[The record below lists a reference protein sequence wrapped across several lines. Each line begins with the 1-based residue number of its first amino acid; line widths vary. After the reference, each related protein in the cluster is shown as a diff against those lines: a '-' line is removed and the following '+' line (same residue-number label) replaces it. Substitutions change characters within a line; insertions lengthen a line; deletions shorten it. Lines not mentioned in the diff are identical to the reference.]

1 MTAFLISLILFSID
15 SRYHT
20 FDEVAYE
27 LDAIARQYPAITHL
41 DTIGYTTNDSLPI
54 FALKIS
60 DNAHLDEDEPAIL
73 YVACHHAEEILGIEI
88 CMYMIDDLL
97 TGYSQDS
104 IRYCHWIEN
113 REIWF
118 VPLLNAEGHGV
129 VMTGIDTIWRK
140 NKRDNNN
147 NGVFDI
153 DFDGVDLN
161 RNYNFHWT
169 TGGSTDP
176 SSEYYRGPA
185 TFSEKEARALR
196 DLAVANNFTF
206 CITYHSAR
214 TGLGEVVYFPW
225 NAAGYFPPDYVFI
238 REIADTLSK
247 LIINDQGNA
256 HYLALPGA
264 GYDGRTRNW
273 LYGVLGTFTYC
284 IEVST
289 TTIQPGGMVD
299 DICERNLV
307 GAYYLLDRAEHGGI
321 TGCIYDSLTGEP
333 ISAEVIVHE
342 YYDAT
347 LPARKSEAQYGR
359 FLRILSAGDYDI
371 EVCKPGYATK
381 YVSNIHVI
389 DAVLTTL
396 NIQLSQMEYTLP
408 VSAGNQLSLAPNPAS
423 NIIRINTYQQPFSS
437 LKIFDCT
444 GRLVK
449 QFNHTT
455 IQLSNY
461 VVWDCTDEQNR
472 KIAQGIYY
480 VVGES
485 DENLVT
491 QKIVF
496 VR

>member
-1 MTAFLISLILFSID
+1 MAIFLVTAILFTID
-15 SRYHT
+15 ARYHT

-27 LDAIARQYPAITHL
+27 LDSIAQQYPMITHL
-41 DTIGYTTNDSLPI
+41 DTIGYTTNDSMPI

-60 DNAHLDEDEPAIL
+60 DNAHIDEDEPAIL

-97 TGYSQDS
+97 TRHLQDS
-104 IRYCHWIEN
+104 VRYWIEN

-129 VMTGIDTIWRK
+129 VMTGIDTTWRK

-185 TFSEKEARALR
+185 TFSENEARALR

-214 TGLGEVVYFPW
+214 TGLGEVIYFPW
-225 NAAGYFPPDYVFI
+225 SAAGYYPPDFVCI

-247 LIINDQGNA
+247 LIVDDAGTG
-256 HYLALPGA
+256 HYTALPGA

-289 TTIQPGGMVD
+289 TTIQPGWMVD
-299 DICERNLV
+299 DICEHNRV
-307 GAYYLLDRAEHGGI
+307 GAYYLLDRAEQGGI

-333 ISAEVIVHE
+333 ISAEVIAHDH
-342 YYDAT
+342 YDAT
-347 LPARKSEAQYGR
+347 LPARKSDIQYGR
-359 FLRILSAGDYDI
+359 FLRILSAGDYEI
-371 EVCKPGYATK
+371 EVRKPGYATK
-381 YVSNIHVI
+381 YISGIHVT
-389 DAVLTTL
+389 DSALTEFD
-396 NIQLSQMEYTLP
+396 IQLSQMEYTLP
-408 VSAGNQLSLAPNPAS
+408 VGAGSQLLLTPNPAY
-423 NIIRINTYQQPFSS
+423 NIIRISTKHQPFSS
-437 LKIFDCT
+437 LKVFDCT

-449 QFNHTT
+449 QFNHPT
-455 IQLSNY
+455 IQQSNY
-461 VVWDCTDEQNR
+461 IVWDCTDEQNR

-485 DENLVT
+485 AENHVT
-491 QKIVF
+491 RKVVF

>member
-1 MTAFLISLILFSID
+1 MTFLCIALALIAID
-15 SRYHT
+15 ARYHT

-27 LDAIARQYPAITHL
+27 LDSISQEFPAITHL
-41 DTIGYTTNDSLPI
+41 DTIGYTTTDSLPI

-60 DNAHLDEDEPAIL
+60 DNAHLDEDEPAVL

-88 CMYMIDDLL
+88 CMYMIGDLL

-104 IRYCHWIEN
+104 VRHCHWVNN

-118 VPLLNAEGHGV
+118 VPLLNPDGHDV
-129 VMTGIDTIWRK
+129 VMTGIDTVWRK

-147 NGVFDI
+147 NGVFDL

-185 TFSEKEARALR
+185 TFSEGEARALR

-214 TGLGEVVYFPW
+214 TGLSEVIYFPW
-225 NAAGYFPPDYVFI
+225 NAAGYYPPDFVFI
-238 REIADTLSK
+238 REVADTMSK
-247 LIINDQGNA
+247 LIINDAGTGN
-256 HYLALPGA
+256 YTALPGA

-273 LYGVLGTFTYC
+273 MYGVLNIFTYC

-289 TTIQPGGMVD
+289 TTIQPGWMVD
-299 DICERNLV
+299 DICERNMV
-307 GAYYLLDRAEHGGI
+307 GAYYLLDRAEQGI
-321 TGCIYDSLTGEP
+321 ISGCIYDSLTGDP
-333 ISAEVIVHE
+333 ISAEVIIKD
-342 YYDAT
+342 YYDHT
-347 LPARKSEAQYGR
+347 LPARKSGAQYGR
-359 FLRILSAGDYDI
+359 FLRIVSAGEYEL
-371 EVCKPGYATK
+371 EVRKPGYVTK
-381 YVSNIHVI
+381 HLPGI
-389 DAVLTTL
+389 AVHDTASTSLD
-396 NIQLSQMEYTLP
+396 IQLVRMEYTSP
-408 VSAGNQLSLAPNPAS
+408 VSTQSTLLLVPNPVS
-423 NIIRINTYQQPFSS
+423 DIIRIGSGQQSLSS
-437 LKIFDCT
+437 LKIFDCA
-444 GRLVK
+444 GRLIK
-449 QFNHTT
+449 QFNDPT
-455 IQLSNY
+455 IQPSNY
-461 VVWDCTDEQNR
+461 VVWDCTDDQNR

-485 DENLVT
+485 GENVIT
-491 QKIVF
+491 EKVVF

>member
-1 MTAFLISLILFSID
+1 MTSFLIGLVLFSID
-15 SRYHT
+15 GRYHT
-20 FDEVAYE
+20 FDEVAAE
-27 LDAIARQYPAITHL
+27 LNSIAHQHPAITHL
-41 DTIGYTTNDSLPI
+41 DTIGYTAIDSLPI

-60 DNAHLDEDEPAIL
+60 DRPHLDEDEPAVL

-88 CMYMIDDLL
+88 CMYMINDLVSK
-97 TGYSQDS
+97 YAQDS
-104 IRYCHWIEN
+104 VRHCHWIDN

-118 VPLLNAEGHGV
+118 VPLLNPDGHGV

-185 TFSEKEARALR
+185 TFSENETQALR
-196 DLAVANNFTF
+196 NLSVANNFIF

-225 NAAGYFPPDYVFI
+225 SAAGYFPPDYVFI
-238 REIADTLSK
+238 RGVADTMSK
-247 LIINDQGNA
+247 LIVNDAGTG
-256 HYLALPGA
+256 HYTALPGA

-273 LYGVLGTFTYC
+273 LYGVLGTFSYC
-284 IEVST
+284 VEVST
-289 TTIQPGGMVD
+289 TTIQPGWMVD
-299 DICERNLV
+299 DICARNMV
-307 GAYYLLDRAEHGGI
+307 GAYYLLDRIEHAGI

-333 ISAEVIVHE
+333 INAEVIIND

-347 LPARKSEAQYGR
+347 LPARTSDTQYGR
-359 FLRILSAGDYDI
+359 FLRILAAGDYDI
-371 EVCKPGYATK
+371 EVRKSGYATQCL
-381 YVSNIHVI
+381 STTI
-389 DAVLTTL
+389 DTTL
-396 NIQLSQMEYTLP
+396 KTVDIKLSPMEYSLP
-408 VSAGNQLSLAPNPAS
+408 ARAGNQLSVTPNPSS
-423 NIIRINTYQQPFSS
+423 NIIRISTYEQPFTR
-437 LKIFDCT
+437 LEVFDCT
-444 GRLVK
+444 GRLVR
-449 QFNHTT
+449 QFNYSP
-455 IQLSNY
+455 IQPSNHI
-461 VVWDCTDEQNR
+461 VWDCTDELNR
-472 KIAQGIYY
+472 KIAQGVYY

-485 DENLVT
+485 GDNLVT

-496 VR
+496 VK

>member
-1 MTAFLISLILFSID
+1 MITTFLLSIALFSID
-15 SRYHT
+15 ARYHT

-27 LDAIARQYPAITHL
+27 LDSIARQYPTITYL

-60 DNAHLDEDEPAIL
+60 DRAHVDEDEPAIL

-97 TGYSQDS
+97 TRRTQEPV
-104 IRYCHWIEN
+104 RYWIEN

-129 VMTGIDTIWRK
+129 VMTGIDTVWRK

-147 NGVFDI
+147 NGVFDT
-153 DFDGVDLN
+153 DYDGVDLN

-185 TFSEKEARALR
+185 TFSENETRALR
-196 DLAVANNFTF
+196 DLAVVNDFAF

-238 REIADTLSK
+238 REVADTLSK
-247 LIINDQGNA
+247 RIINDAGTG
-256 HYLALPGA
+256 YYTALPGA

-273 LYGVLGTFTYC
+273 MYGVLGTFTYC

-289 TTIQPGGMVD
+289 TTIQPGWMVD
-299 DICERNLV
+299 DICERNCA
-307 GAYYLLDRAEHGGI
+307 GAYYLLDRIEHAGI
-321 TGCIYDSLTGEP
+321 TGCIYDSLTREP
-333 ISAEVIVHE
+333 ISAEVVIHD

-347 LPARKSEAQYGR
+347 LPARTSDAQYGR
-359 FLRILSAGDYDI
+359 FLRILSPGEYEI
-371 EVCKPGYATK
+371 EIRKPGYATK
-381 YVSNIHVI
+381 YVSNIHVTGNERTEL
-389 DAVLTTL
+389 D
-396 NIQLSQMEYTLP
+396 IQLSRMEFTVP
-408 VSAGNQLSLAPNPAS
+408 ASADNQLSLMPNPAS
-423 NIIRINTYQQPFSS
+423 DVIRISTYQQPFLS
-437 LKIFDCT
+437 LTVFDCT

-449 QFNHTT
+449 RFDHTT
-455 IQLSNY
+455 IQQSNY

-472 KIAQGIYY
+472 EIAQGVYY
-480 VVGES
+480 VVGELNG
-485 DENLVT
+485 DRITRKV
-491 QKIVF
+491 VF
-496 VR
+496 IR

>member
-1 MTAFLISLILFSID
+1 MTVFLVTAILFSID
-15 SRYHT
+15 ARYHT

-27 LDAIARQYPAITHL
+27 LDSIAQQYPAITHL
-41 DTIGYTTNDSLPI
+41 DTIGYTTTDSLPI

-60 DNAHLDEDEPAIL
+60 DNAHVDEDEPAIL

-97 TGYSQDS
+97 MRQAQDS
-104 IRYCHWIEN
+104 LVRHWIDN

-118 VPLLNAEGHGV
+118 VPLLNADGHGV

-147 NGVFDI
+147 NGIFDI

-169 TGGSTDP
+169 TGGSADP
-176 SSEYYRGPA
+176 SSEYYRGAA
-185 TFSEKEARALR
+185 TFSENETRALR
-196 DLAVANNFTF
+196 DLSVAHNFAF

-214 TGLGEVVYFPW
+214 TGLGEVIYFPW
-225 NAAGYFPPDYVFI
+225 NAAGYFPPDYFFI

-273 LYGVLGTFTYC
+273 LYGVLNTFTYC
-284 IEVST
+284 VEVST
-289 TTIQPGGMVD
+289 TTIQPGWMVD
-299 DICERNLV
+299 DICERNRV
-307 GAYYLLDRAEHGGI
+307 GAYYLLERTEQGGI

-333 ISAEVIVHE
+333 ISAEIIVHD

-347 LPARKSEAQYGR
+347 LPARKSDAQYGR
-359 FLRILSAGDYDI
+359 FLRILSGGDYDI
-371 EVCKPGYATK
+371 EVRKPGYAPT
-381 YVSNIHVI
+381 YLSNIHVS
-389 DAVLTTL
+389 DTVLTEFD
-396 NIQLSQMEYTLP
+396 IQLSQMEYTLP

-423 NIIRINTYQQPFSS
+423 NVIRISTDQQSFSS
-437 LKIFDCT
+437 LKVFDCT
-444 GRLVK
+444 GRFVK
-449 QFNHTT
+449 QFNYPT
-455 IQLSNY
+455 IQQSNY
-461 VVWDCTDEQNR
+461 VVWDCTDEKNR

-485 DENLVT
+485 GENLVT
-491 QKIVF
+491 RKVVF